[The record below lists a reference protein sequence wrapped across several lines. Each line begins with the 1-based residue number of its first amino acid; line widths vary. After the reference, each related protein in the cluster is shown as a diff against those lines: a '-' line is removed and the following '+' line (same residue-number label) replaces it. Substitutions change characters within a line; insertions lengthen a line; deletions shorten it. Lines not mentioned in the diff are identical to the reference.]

1 MNYFSDLLASAFATI
16 SGNDRPNVIA
26 LIPSADGLWD
36 ARQAPG
42 EMNPE
47 ELMASWLPQ
56 GMNAKSLGGGEDF
69 VNQAMEAV
77 ESSGTR
83 YVFAFPPLLGD
94 LRISANWRER
104 FGRLGMAEALAESL
118 MGASS
123 SNTQVEILAMLVP
136 AHFVS
141 SLRSSTWRNEFFPA
155 HSAVVIEH
163 AHDDVPGAL
172 GLPIHGA
179 IRFMTVVFQRQP
191 GPIRFFKITPEA
203 LTESRQRLAGA
214 FRSLLKQPAGRNR
227 FGYVYQGQLDE
238 GYPCSHDYYSEET
251 EKLRQEIGVFGE
263 RVALGS
269 VADVLRGMVP
279 CNPER
284 QPGQGEIG
292 VLAIRA
298 TDITRDGRVDLSDI
312 QPNSRPAIVRNY
324 LQDGDFCIRSIY
336 QGEAGFIVG
345 VFEGDG
351 RSVTFGHTVI
361 VVRPHASLN
370 SAQRQVLLSFLRS
383 PLAHRLGNAKQMMS
397 SMAGLYRVSS
407 HVLNEFPVPLADEEL
422 VSSIQQLSEA
432 RMAFTK
438 WINHIDEESN
448 AILMESTAQGSRRRL
463 LGAGQ
468 LARQRHRAGEQVEEF
483 DYRVRTQFPHP
494 LAYVWRELQVAG
506 ADRYHRLKAV
516 MKAAEGHTCFLAL
529 IAVLMSRSSGLPI
542 KYLGVIGERLS
553 QRRSGTNFGDWFAIL
568 KEVNE
573 GKAFRGIKG
582 TSPFVEVTQ
591 LIANGTWE
599 TAIRHLMALRND
611 DSHGRIASASV
622 SANLLTEAEKAL
634 ETIYRATEFL
644 TDYQLL
650 FITDTH
656 FDSIRQLNR
665 YHYRDLT
672 GDNALAQLRQDQA
685 TRSDLEKHS
694 LYLRDRQK
702 NLHLFRP
709 LLQYLECPEC
719 HQMSTFFLDTYDPA
733 AGGGAVGLKSFER
746 NSVRTEPIAEDFRH
760 VGLLPTI

>member
-1 MNYFSDLLASAFATI
+1 MNYYRDLLKSAFATI
-16 SGNDRPNVIA
+16 SGNDCPNVIA
-26 LIPSADGLWD
+26 LVPSAEELWD
-36 ARQAPG
+36 ARQTTG
-42 EMNPE
+42 EVNPE
-47 ELMASWLPQ
+47 GLMPSWLPE
-56 GMNAKSLGGGEDF
+56 NVNVKCLEGEEAF
-69 VNQAMEAV
+69 VNLAMEAV
-77 ESSGTR
+77 HSAGAKC
-83 YVFAFPPLLGD
+83 VFAFPPMLGE
-94 LRISANWRER
+94 LRMSPEWRER
-104 FGRLGMAEALAESL
+104 FRKLDIAEALAESF
-118 MGASS
+118 MGAAGG
-123 SNTQVEILAMLVP
+123 NTEVEMLAMLVP
-136 AHFVS
+136 THFVS
-141 SLRSSTWRNEFFPA
+141 SLRSSTWRQKFFRA

-163 AHDDVPGAL
+163 EHDDVPTAL
-172 GLPIHGA
+172 GLPFHGA
-179 IRFMTVVFQRQP
+179 VKFTTVIFQRQA
-191 GPIRFFKITPEA
+191 GPIRFFKITPEGRA
-203 LTESRQRLAGA
+203 ESPQRLADA
-214 FRSLLKQPAGRNR
+214 FQALLKQPAGKNR
-227 FGYVYQGQLDE
+227 FGYVYHGQLDE

-251 EKLRQEIGVFGE
+251 EKLRQEIGVLGE

-269 VADVLRGMVP
+269 VADVLMGVIP
-279 CNPER
+279 CNPDR
-284 QPGQGEIG
+284 QPGQGEVG

-312 QPNSRPAIVRNY
+312 QPNSRPAIVRHY

-336 QGEAGFIVG
+336 RGDTGFVVG

-351 RSVTFGHTVI
+351 RPVSFGNTVI
-361 VVRPHASLN
+361 VLRPHASLN
-370 SAQRQVLLSFLRS
+370 PAQRQVLLSFLRS
-383 PLAHRLGNAKQMMS
+383 PLAHRLGNAKQVMS
-397 SMAGLYRVSS
+397 SMAGMYRVSS
-407 HVLNEFPVPLADEEL
+407 HVLREFPVPLADEEL
-422 VSSIQQLSEA
+422 VSSIQQLNDA

-448 AILMESTAQGSRRRL
+448 AILMESTAHGSRRRL

-529 IAVLMSRSSGLPI
+529 IAVLMSRSSGQPI
-542 KYLGVIGERLS
+542 MYLGEIGKRLS

-573 GKAFRGIKG
+573 GKAFRGLKG
-582 TSPFVEVTQ
+582 TSSFVEVTQ
-591 LIANGTWE
+591 LTANGTWE

-634 ETIYRATEFL
+634 ETVYRATEFL

-656 FDSIRQLNR
+656 FDSFRQLNR

-702 NLHLFRP
+702 NIHLFRP
-709 LLQYLECPEC
+709 MLQYLECPEC

-733 AGGGAVGLKSFER
+733 SGVAVGLKSFER

>member
-1 MNYFSDLLASAFATI
+1 MNYYRDLLTSAFAVL
-16 SGNDRPNVIA
+16 SGENAPKAIA
-26 LIPSADGLWD
+26 LVTSAEYSSDTKD
-36 ARQAPG
+36 ASNEPWPAG
-42 EMNPE
+42 F
-47 ELMASWLPQ
+47 LSASLPAGAAIQ
-56 GMNAKSLGGGEDF
+56 CLDGGEAF
-69 VNQAMEAV
+69 VKGAISAV
-77 ESSGTR
+77 SKSDAK
-83 YVFAFPPLLGD
+83 YIFAFPPLLGE
-94 LRISANWRER
+94 LRMTAEWRER
-104 FGRLGMAEALAESL
+104 FGRLGIAEAVAETL
-118 MGASS
+118 MSQASGEHG
-123 SNTQVEILAMLVP
+123 VEVLAMLVP
-136 AHFVS
+136 THFVS
-141 SLRSSTWRNEFFPA
+141 SFRSSTWRQEFFPA

-163 AHDDVPGAL
+163 EHDDVPTAL
-172 GLPIHGA
+172 GLPFHSA
-179 IRFMTVVFQRQP
+179 VRLTTVIFQRQP
-191 GPIRFFKITPEA
+191 GPIRFFKITTEA
-203 LTESRQRLAGA
+203 LAEPPLRLASA
-214 FRSLLKQPAGRNR
+214 LQSLIKQPSGKSR

-238 GYPCSHDYYSEET
+238 GYPCSHEYYSEET
-251 EKLRQEIGVFGE
+251 EKLRQEIGVLGE

-269 VADVLRGMVP
+269 VADVLMGVVP

-284 QPGQGEIG
+284 QPGQGEVG

-312 QPNSRPAIVRNY
+312 QPNTRPAIVRHY

-336 QGEAGFIVG
+336 RGDTGFIVG

-351 RSVTFGHTVI
+351 RPVTFGNTVI

-370 SAQRQVLLSFLRS
+370 PAQRQVLLSFLRS
-383 PLAHRLGNAKQMMS
+383 PLAHRLGNAKQVMS
-397 SMAGLYRVSS
+397 SMAGMYRVSS
-407 HVLNEFPVPLADEEL
+407 HVLREFPVPLADEEL
-422 VSSIQQLSEA
+422 VSSIQQLNDA

-448 AILMESTAQGSRRRL
+448 AILMESTAHGSRRRL

-529 IAVLMSRSSGLPI
+529 IAVLMSRSSGQPI
-542 KYLGVIGERLS
+542 MYLGEIGKRLS

-573 GKAFRGIKG
+573 GKAFRGLKG

-591 LIANGTWE
+591 LTANGTWE
-599 TAIRHLMALRND
+599 KAIRHLMALRND

-634 ETIYRATEFL
+634 ETVYRATEFL

-656 FDSIRQLNR
+656 FDSIRQINR

-672 GDNALAQLRQDQA
+672 GDNALAQLREDHVSRA
-685 TRSDLEKHS
+685 DLEKHS

-733 AGGGAVGLKSFER
+733 SGGSAVGLKSFER

-760 VGLLPTI
+760 VGLLPTT